1 MMKTKKTHLSKSSK
15 ELKATLWLQFNQ
27 EVKPETEPMEC
38 IYSTTANRE
47 NCEMCHSSLAF
58 SEEGFLTCTSK
69 SCGITY
75 KDLLDNSAE
84 WRFYGAEDSHSA
96 DPTRCGMP
104 INPLLQESSF
114 GCKVMNYGSCSYE
127 LRKIKRYTEWQSMP
141 YKEKSQYDD
150 FQTIT
155 TMARN
160 ANIPQIII
168 DTAMV
173 YHKKISDTNI
183 SFRGSN
189 RDGVLAASIYLSC
202 KKHGFPRDTT
212 EIANIFHL
220 DLTSATKGCKSAM
233 AIINTLEFNLEESD
247 RTNWCKT
254 NSIDFVERYC
264 SKLNINQE
272 LTKLCMFIS
281 KIVEKKN
288 LMPANVPNAIC
299 AGIIYFVSQTCGL
312 NVNKRDIK
320 TVSEISE
327 VTINKCYK
335 LLEAHQA
342 TLIPASIVAKYSSP
356 PPPQPQPSHS
366 AHPSAT
372 TNPKTTITISAE
384 SSTPINKN

>member
-15 ELKATLWLQFNQ
+15 ELKANLWLQFNQ
-27 EVKPETEPMEC
+27 EVKPAIQPMEC
-38 IYSTTANRE
+38 IYSTTSNRE
-47 NCEMCHSSLAF
+47 QCEMCNSALAF

-69 SCGITY
+69 VCGITY

-84 WRFYGAEDSHSA
+84 WRFYGAEDSHST

-150 FQTIT
+150 FQRIT

-173 YHKKISDTNI
+173 YHKKISDTNV
-183 SFRGSN
+183 SFRGNN

-220 DLTSATKGCKSAM
+220 DLTSATKGCKCAM
-233 AIINTLEFNLEESD
+233 AIINTIELNMEEGE

-281 KIVEKKN
+281 KIVDKKN

-320 TVSEISE
+320 NVSEISE

-335 LLEAHQA
+335 LLEAHQE
-342 TLIPASIVAKYSSP
+342 TLIPASIIAKYTTPSSSTI
-356 PPPQPQPSHS
+356 QKQLGPS
-366 AHPSAT
+366 T
-372 TNPKTTITISAE
+372 IITISTE
-384 SSTPINKN
+384 SVKSSSTTTTTTSV

>member
-1 MMKTKKTHLSKSSK
+1 MMKTKKTHLSKASK
-15 ELKATLWLQFNQ
+15 ELKANLWLQFNQ
-27 EVKPETEPMEC
+27 EVNPPSDPIEC
-38 IYSTTANRE
+38 IYSSTTTNRE
-47 NCEMCHSSLAF
+47 ECEMCGSSLAF
-58 SEEGFLTCTSK
+58 SEEGFLTCTSRA
-69 SCGITY
+69 CGITY
-75 KDLLDNSAE
+75 KDLLDNTAE

-173 YHKKISDTNI
+173 YHKQISDTNV
-183 SFRGSN
+183 SFRGAN

-233 AIINTLEFNLEESD
+233 AIINTLESNLDESE

-320 TVSEISE
+320 NVSEISE

-335 LLEAHQA
+335 LLETHQA
-342 TLIPASIVAKYSSP
+342 MLIPASIVAKYTNTPNVSSSSSALS
-356 PPPQPQPSHS
+356 QPT
-366 AHPSAT
+366 A
-372 TNPKTTITISAE
+372 ITISV
-384 SSTPINKN
+384 STTTHTPTTAAVN

>member
-1 MMKTKKTHLSKSSK
+1 MKTKKAQLSKSSK
-15 ELKATLWLQFNQ
+15 ELKASLWLQFN
-27 EVKPETEPMEC
+27 EEIKKPSETLEC
-38 IYSTTANRE
+38 IYSNTTNRE
-47 NCEMCHSSLAF
+47 NCEMCNSSLAF
-58 SEEGFLTCTSK
+58 SEEGFLTCTSS

-75 KDLLDNSAE
+75 KDMLDHSAE
-84 WRFYGAEDSHSA
+84 WRFYGAEDSHSS

-160 ANIPQIII
+160 AHIPQIII

-173 YHKKISDTNI
+173 YHKKISDTNV
-183 SFRGSN
+183 SFRGNN

-212 EIANIFHL
+212 EIASIFHL
-220 DLTSATKGCKSAM
+220 DLTSATKGCKCAM
-233 AIINTLEFNLEESD
+233 AIINNLELNMEESD

-288 LMPANVPNAIC
+288 MMPANVPNAIC
-299 AGIIYFVSQTCGL
+299 AGIIYFVSQACNL
-312 NVNKRDIK
+312 NVNKKDIRN
-320 TVSEISE
+320 VSEISE

-335 LLEAHQA
+335 MLEAHQD
-342 TLIPASIVAKYSSP
+342 TLIPASILAKYATSSP
-356 PPPQPQPSHS
+356 TSSTISVSPSS
-366 AHPSAT
+366 SSSAT
-372 TNPKTTITISAE
+372 IIKVSTTS
-384 SSTPINKN
+384 P